1 MNLRGAKP
9 IPDNTIKEF
18 IQTLDPTLDLYNGNI
33 QSEFT
38 EKFYNW
44 INSSKL
50 NNLNG
55 LEDFPNKKIVAGTA
69 QAFDHFYLKHKDR
82 RFRFYKGEF
91 MYHSACLKHG
101 FDWAYIE
108 DNRLHNNDA
117 VIVSVPFSD
126 TGTQLSME
134 NLLYNCYG
142 MDIPVLLDF
151 AYFPC
156 TKNINLDL
164 AKFSAVETI
173 TFSISK
179 AFYGCEFLR
188 VGMRLQREDKDD
200 GIDVF
205 NSVEM
210 VNRISLSIAN
220 SLIENYSVD
229 HNWIKYEYV
238 YKEVCKDL
246 NLTETDCIM
255 FGLGGEEYKENN
267 RGGTVNRVTVSDLIG
282 QKITDRR
289 TNDNSK

>member
-9 IPDNTIKEF
+9 VPDNTIKEF
-18 IQTLDPTLDLYNGNI
+18 IQTLDPITDLYNENI
-33 QSEFT
+33 QSEFI
-38 EKFYNW
+38 ENFYNW

-55 LEDFPNKKIVAGTA
+55 LEDFSNKKIVAGTA

-108 DNRLHNNDA
+108 DSRLHNNDA

-126 TGTQLSME
+126 AGTQLPME

-188 VGMRLQREDKDD
+188 VGLRLQREDKDD

-210 VNRISLSIAN
+210 VNRIPLSIAN

-229 HNWIKYEYV
+229 HNWTKYEYV

-282 QKITDRR
+282 QKI
-289 TNDNSK
+289 NK